1 MTVHLRELN
10 IDNLLAVCRALPQE
24 EFDLW
29 RIMTGAEYTP
39 EALAIS
45 LNSCAGWIIHTGD
58 QPLAAAGFTMQRP
71 GVYRTWMAATD
82 LAWSPYGREVTRVV
96 RDKIAWILAEG
107 IAHRVETVT
116 LADRKRARD
125 WYPKIG
131 LQHESTLRGYGI
143 NGENAVIYVA
153 LRDAETK

>member
-10 IDNLLAVCRALPQE
+10 IDNLLTVCRALPQE

-29 RIMTGAEYTP
+29 RIMSGVEHTP

-45 LNSCAGWIIHTGD
+45 LNAAAGWIIHNGD

-71 GVYRTWMAATD
+71 GVYRTWMTATD

-96 RDKIAWILAEG
+96 RDKITWILSEG

-125 WYPKIG
+125 WYSKIG

-143 NGENAVIYVA
+143 NGEDAVIYVA

>member
-1 MTVHLRELN
+1 MLHLRDLN
-10 IDNLLAVCRALPQE
+10 IDNLLTVCRALPQE

-29 RIMTGAEYTP
+29 RIMTGVEHTP
-39 EALAIS
+39 ESLAIGLS
-45 LNSCAGWIIHTGD
+45 SSTGWIIHNGD
-58 QPLAAAGFTMQRP
+58 QPLAAAGYTRQRP
-71 GVYRTWMAATD
+71 GVWRTWMAATD
-82 LAWSPYGREVTRVV
+82 LAWEPYGRETTRIV
-96 RDKIAWILAEG
+96 RDNIAKVLSEG

-143 NGENAVIYVA
+143 NGEDAVIYVA